1 MPKSNGSEPGKVY
14 TVTEIDA
21 DAVPGSNR
29 GQVWQQFYYDIKL
42 RLERTPTTRALRAE
56 FVDPKTAQ
64 YARQQLVKRC
74 TKYLGPKAVEC
85 KMRTEDGRGVLYI
98 RRGERFGKDELA
110 SVKDAAR

>member
-42 RLERTPTTRALRAE
+42 RLERTPTTRA
-56 FVDPKTAQ
+56 
-64 YARQQLVKRC
+64 AR
-74 TKYLGPKAVEC
+74 
-85 KMRTEDGRGVLYI
+85 
-98 RRGERFGKDELA
+98 
-110 SVKDAAR
+110 